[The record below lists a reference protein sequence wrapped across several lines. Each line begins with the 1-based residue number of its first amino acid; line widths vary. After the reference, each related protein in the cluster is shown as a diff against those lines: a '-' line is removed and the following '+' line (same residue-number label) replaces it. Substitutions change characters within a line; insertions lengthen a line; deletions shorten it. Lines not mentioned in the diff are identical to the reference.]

1 MTAEGPGWWVV
12 TGEAIWRY
20 PAPDPGSFA
29 SEISFLCKGTDFQ
42 GDSGVWVSLRYAKED
57 FGGGVL

>member
-1 MTAEGPGWWVV
+1 MDGDR
-12 TGEAIWRY
+12 EAIWRY